1 MRRHE
6 RFERQAAHNLA
17 QIPLFTAFSPR
28 QLKGLTTLGTHV
40 HVDAGRE
47 LITAGDHAAELVIVM
62 TGTAS
67 CRIGVQKVATFGPG
81 DFFGEVAMFDGGPR
95 TATVTADTDM
105 DIWVLNRFEF
115 DVLLSVLPAVAPRM
129 LRSMARRLREVD
141 VCAA

>member
-17 QIPLFTAFSPR
+17 QCPLFAAFSPR
-28 QLKGLTTLGTHV
+28 ELKVLTLLGTYI
-40 HVDAGRE
+40 HVDGGRE
-47 LITAGDHAAELVIVM
+47 LITAGDRAADLVIVI
-62 TGTAS
+62 TGMAS

-81 DFFGEVAMFDGGPR
+81 DFFGEVAMLDGGPR

-105 DIWVLNRFEF
+105 DIWVLNRSEF
-115 DVLLSVLPAVAPRM
+115 DELLSALPGVAPRM
-129 LRSMARRLREVD
+129 LRSMARRLRAVD